1 MVIQRL
7 QNLYLLLAAIMMA
20 IFVFAPVMNVTS
32 DAGLFTLSA
41 LSTGIVCNP
50 MQPHW
55 LLLCLDVLI
64 VVMLVATL
72 FKFKDL
78 RLQMKLCKV
87 DITLLVALILSIF
100 VMWFL
105 QRGHG
110 IAVMSLWM
118 LLPFAATVLT
128 MMADG
133 CIKKDRKL
141 LSDSERLR

>member
-20 IFVFAPVMNVTS
+20 IFVFVPVMNVTS

-41 LSTGIVCNP
+41 LSTGIVGNP

-55 LLLCLDVLI
+55 LLHCLDVLI